1 MMYSRSGRKARK
13 EQKRINA
20 EIERQLQ
27 KDNDQASR
35 QEMKLIV
42 LGQWF
47 PLIIFYQVLLPYG
60 EILGLWFSKVL
71 YMW

>member
-1 MMYSRSGRKARK
+1 MMYSRSGHKARK

-42 LGQWF
+42 LGQ
-47 PLIIFYQVLLPYG
+47 
-60 EILGLWFSKVL
+60 
-71 YMW
+71 